1 MNISFIILWFGI
13 ADCMKITILLLF
25 FTSLVAWSTKFCNIE
40 LSILEKLIFY
50 LELLLTE
57 SLDIF
62 FIVASY
68 TPSDQ
73 RRKGR
78 IGRRNNNALL
88 RLIIVHFWTH
98 ADTQRFKENL
108 INRRFRV
115 FYCSFDFCVV
125 KDKTKNFIDQFIQI
139 I

>member
-1 MNISFIILWFGI
+1 MSISFNILWFDI

-25 FTSLVAWSTKFCNIE
+25 LPLSTKFCDIT
-40 LSILEKLIFY
+40 LIILEKLVFY
-50 LELLLTE
+50 LEVLLTE

-62 FIVASY
+62 FIVASH

-73 RRKGR
+73 RRQGR

-139 I
+139 V